1 MKTYFITL
9 LFPILI
15 GCQPP
20 QASKEDIRF
29 VEISH
34 ASSSSTSDLVLGS
47 IAKQHQS
54 DGEKLIDVAMSD
66 TAGFLRL
73 GNMCDT
79 FGPRF
84 SGTDNLEK
92 AIDWI
97 LDEMKADGLQNVH
110 GEEVMI
116 PKWVRGN
123 ESAHMIS
130 PWKKELHMLG
140 LGGSI
145 ATPKNGITAEVF
157 VVKSFDDLEERSDE
171 AKGKIILFNVPF
183 TNYGKT
189 VQYRSGGAIAASKAG
204 AVASIIR
211 SVGPY
216 SMNTPHTGGM
226 RYEDGVAKIPHA
238 AITVED
244 ASMIARMIER
254 GQKVKI
260 TLKMEAHF
268 EDDSPSRN
276 VVAEIEGSE
285 FPEEVI
291 VMGGHID
298 SWDVGQGAMDDGGG
312 CVAAWQAVKL
322 MKDLGLRPKRTVRVV
337 LWTNEENGLRGG
349 NAYRDAHKASLD
361 NHILAIESDAGVFK
375 PSGFGFSGTDD
386 ALAILQDIGTLLKPI
401 ESGIVTKGG
410 GGADIEPIM
419 REGVPGMGLRVEGS
433 KYFWYHHTNADTW
446 DKLDRDEFNRCVAS
460 LAVMA
465 YVVADMDD
473 RLPR

>member
-1 MKTYFITL
+1 MQAFLISILTL
-9 LFPILI
+9 IMGNTSVSNSLVVNHYTTKKSIA
-15 GCQPP
+15 GKY
-20 QASKEDIRF
+20 KEDSRRII
-29 VEISH
+29 EAALNDS
-34 ASSSSTSDLVLGS
+34 
-47 IAKQHQS
+47 
-54 DGEKLIDVAMSD
+54 
-66 TAGFLRL
+66 AGFERL
-73 GNMCDT
+73 GELCDT

-97 LDEMKADGLQNVH
+97 LGEMKSDGLDNVH
-110 GEEVMI
+110 GEKVMV
-116 PKWVRGN
+116 PKWVRGE
-123 ESAHMIS
+123 ESVHMIA
-130 PWKKELHMLG
+130 PWKKELAMLG

-145 ATPKNGITAEVF
+145 ATPPGGIKAEVM
-157 VVKSFDDLEERSDE
+157 VVGSFEELENRSSE
-171 AKGKIILFNVPF
+171 ARGKIVLFNVPF
-183 TNYGKT
+183 TNYGRT
-189 VQYRSGGAIAASKAG
+189 VQYRSKGAVAAAKAG

-226 RYEDGVAKIPHA
+226 RYEEGVKKIPHA

-244 ASMIARMIER
+244 AAMISRMVDR

-260 TLKMEAHF
+260 KLKMEAHF
-268 EDDSPSRN
+268 ENDSPSRN
-276 VVAEIEGSE
+276 VVGEIKGSE
-285 FPEEVI
+285 YPDQVI

-337 LWTNEENGLRGG
+337 MWTNEENGLRGG
-349 NAYRDAHKASLD
+349 NAYRDAHMNELD
-361 NHILAIESDAGVFK
+361 NHVLAIESDGGVFK
-375 PSGFGFSGTDD
+375 PKGFGFSGSDEAFEMVTEIGKL
-386 ALAILQDIGTLLKPI
+386 LAPI
-401 ESGIVTKGG
+401 EAGEITKGG
-410 GGADIEPIM
+410 GGADIGPIM

-446 DKLDRDEFNRCVAS
+446 DKLDKDEFNMCVAT

-465 YVVADMDD
+465 YVVADVDE
-473 RLPR
+473 RLPRKADQ